1 LKLVF
6 TVFTGFTGLK
16 FKRGN
21 VNMEEWDLGLKIQAR
36 LDVEQTNIFK
46 NEKKKIE
53 NETMVYLTQAQVLN
67 KIILEWQK
75 YRQELENLK
84 SKIGVEDKQ
93 KKKVA

>member
-1 LKLVF
+1 
-6 TVFTGFTGLK
+6 
-16 FKRGN
+16 
-21 VNMEEWDLGLKIQAR
+21 MEEWDLGLKIQAR